1 MPLKSVLAR
10 LLGRPR
16 RARAGPIV
24 VDFSSDAVV
33 LPSGKV
39 ITTDMIIA
47 IDTQNGVI
55 VYRDL
60 DGSIRE
66 ESLRKPG
73 AQAQKT
79 PPEQPGAPGQ
89 GTVYHT

>member
-1 MPLKSVLAR
+1 
-10 LLGRPR
+10 
-16 RARAGPIV
+16 
-24 VDFSSDAVV
+24 
-33 LPSGKV
+33 
-39 ITTDMIIA
+39 MIIA